1 VDPGR
6 RVTTTVQTTRTL
18 TTELPAGITG
28 LLLGGGRF
36 GHVDRS
42 RSFEGV

>member
-1 VDPGR
+1 M
-6 RVTTTVQTTRTL
+6 QTTRTL
-18 TTELPAGITG
+18 TTELPAGFAG
-28 LLLGGGRF
+28 LLLGGGLF